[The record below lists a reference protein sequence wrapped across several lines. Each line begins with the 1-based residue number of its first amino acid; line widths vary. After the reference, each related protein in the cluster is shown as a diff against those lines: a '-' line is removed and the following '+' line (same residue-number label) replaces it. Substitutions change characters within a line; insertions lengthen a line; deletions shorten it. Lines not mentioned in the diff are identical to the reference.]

1 MSERTNDHPIELR
14 ASVDR
19 ETAEEALRILNW
31 FFDERPDHYLIQK
44 PRTVYD
50 SEGNARTTACYQ
62 IKQKEQEERKE
73 ESNNDKQGNVQ
84 Q

>member
-1 MSERTNDHPIELR
+1 MTNDHPIELR

-50 SEGNARTTACYQ
+50 SEGNARTSVRYQ

-73 ESNNDKQGNVQ
+73 ESNNDKQGNV
-84 Q
+84 

>member
-1 MSERTNDHPIELR
+1 MSEGANDHPIELW
-14 ASVDR
+14 ASVNR

-31 FFDERPDHYLIQK
+31 FFNERPDHYLIQK

-50 SEGNARTTACYQ
+50 SDGNARTTVRYQ

-73 ESNNDKQGNVQ
+73 ESNHDEQGTIQ

>member
-50 SEGNARTTACYQ
+50 SEGNARTSVRYQ

-73 ESNNDKQGNVQ
+73 ESNNDKQGNV
-84 Q
+84 

>member
-19 ETAEEALRILNW
+19 ETAEEAMRILNW

-50 SEGNARTTACYQ
+50 SEGNARTTVRYQ
-62 IKQKEQEERKE
+62 IKRKEQEERKE
-73 ESNNDKQGNVQ
+73 ESNNDKQGNVYQ
-84 Q
+84 